1 MEISEILS
9 IVTFFVTLI
18 CGVIA
23 KKHPKIDNKIIPV
36 QNIAIGVVMAII
48 DYIITKDFTTAIAVS
63 GLVAGGTYDIIHNLN
78 KLKGDE

>member
-9 IVTFFVTLI
+9 IVTFFITLI
-18 CGVIA
+18 CGVIS
-23 KKHPKIDNKIIPV
+23 KKHPKINNKIIPI
-36 QNIAIGVVMAII
+36 QNILIGVVMAII

-63 GLVAGGTYDIIHNLN
+63 GLVAGGAYDVINNLN